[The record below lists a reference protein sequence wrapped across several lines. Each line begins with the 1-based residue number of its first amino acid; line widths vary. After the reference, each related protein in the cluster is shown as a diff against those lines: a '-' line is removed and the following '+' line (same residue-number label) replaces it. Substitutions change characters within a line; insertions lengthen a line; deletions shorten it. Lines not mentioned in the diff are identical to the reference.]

1 MIAQCWG
8 ATLARSSRQSTSCQF
23 GCSAPARDFSRS
35 IAAARRWCGRGKYL
49 ENTRSAVVLYRARW
63 WQPVLAEAT
72 SSSKLCLRGSQEE
85 EEEKRKKR
93 EQNREVDWAKKM
105 SSLRKYELSC
115 F

>member
-1 MIAQCWG
+1 
-8 ATLARSSRQSTSCQF
+8 
-23 GCSAPARDFSRS
+23 
-35 IAAARRWCGRGKYL
+35 L
-49 ENTRSAVVLYRARW
+49 ENTRSAVVLYRARR

-105 SSLRKYELSC
+105 GSLRKYELSC